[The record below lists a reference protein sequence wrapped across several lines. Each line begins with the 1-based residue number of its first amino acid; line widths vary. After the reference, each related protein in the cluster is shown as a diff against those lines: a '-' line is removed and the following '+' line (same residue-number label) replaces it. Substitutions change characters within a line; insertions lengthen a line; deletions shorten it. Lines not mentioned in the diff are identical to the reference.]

1 MLKCVCLNVYNN
13 SHFELSVATFFFSEY
28 MNNFYDPSTL
38 FSIRQ
43 AIVSQGMGRQS
54 DLCN

>member
-1 MLKCVCLNVYNN
+1 MLKFVYLNVYNN

-28 MNNFYDPSTL
+28 VNNVYDPSTL
-38 FSIRQ
+38 FSILQ